1 MQKIQDIKLAES
13 IAAII
18 KKEKDVGKAADQI
31 VELFR
36 TKQDASGLKVCQH

>member
-13 IAAII
+13 IASII

-36 TKQDASGLKVCQH
+36 KTQDALSLIHI